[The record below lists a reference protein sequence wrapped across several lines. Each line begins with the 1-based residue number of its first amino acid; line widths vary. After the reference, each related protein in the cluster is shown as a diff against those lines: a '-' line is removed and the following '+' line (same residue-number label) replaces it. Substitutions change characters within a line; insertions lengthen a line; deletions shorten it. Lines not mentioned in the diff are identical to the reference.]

1 MTTKRPELGTASA
14 LPAARTQP
22 RVQVALDVTSIEE
35 ATRLAT
41 AALDAGAD
49 QLEIGKPLIEFLGL
63 QGAASIIARF
73 PGVRFELDL
82 MIMAAAAG
90 FVEAAADMGAH
101 GVTVT
106 ALVPWFTV
114 EDAVRRGEDL
124 GVRVCVD
131 LFNVSDPVATA
142 RRAERTGAGAV
153 MVHVGV
159 DQRRHDPH
167 YSQLNELRQVAGSL
181 SIPVAYATYDV
192 DEAVAAVAAGASEI
206 VQGTPLIE
214 ADDPRASLAA
224 FIGRV
229 KGLDAGPAT

>member
-1 MTTKRPELGTASA
+1 MTDPRSDLGAASA
-14 LPAARTQP
+14 IPAPGPRP

-41 AALDAGAD
+41 AALEAGAD
-49 QLEIGKPLIEFLGL
+49 QLEIGKPLIEFTGL
-63 QGAASIIARF
+63 QGAASVMARF
-73 PGVRFELDL
+73 PGVHFELDL

-90 FVEAAADMGAH
+90 FVEAAAHMGAR

-106 ALVPWFTV
+106 ALVPWVTI
-114 EDAVRRGEDL
+114 EDAVRCGRDL

-131 LFNVSDPVATA
+131 LFNVSDPLATA
-142 RRAERTGAGAV
+142 RRAEDTGAGAV

-167 YSQLNELRQVAGSL
+167 YSQLTELRQVAGSL
-181 SIPVAYATYDV
+181 AIPVAYATYDV
-192 DEAVAAVAAGASEI
+192 DEAVAAVAAGAAEI

-214 ADDPRASLAA
+214 AEDPRAALAA
-224 FIGRV
+224 FIDRV
-229 KGLDAGPAT
+229 KGPGAGPAT